1 MDGSGDGL
9 RRERLVHHLI
19 TMSFIEDQIIR
30 AADSPSIDAFGR
42 WRVSEPET
50 LFDTKLILDNAPLRW
65 DDAEVSGSGTSSTYN
80 TNQAS
85 VTIAVSNLTAGK
97 RVRQS
102 KRRLGYQAGKSQLV
116 LLTAVFGAAAAGIT
130 KRVGYFDDSNG
141 LYFEQNSAGLA
152 VGRRTFVTGVAADN
166 LVVQASW
173 NLDKMNGTG
182 ASGVTLD
189 PTKSQVMVI
198 DFEWLGVGRVRMGW
212 VIAGRIIYCHEFL
225 NANSLTTVYMS
236 VPNLPVRYSIT
247 NDGTGAVASLV
258 QICSTV
264 QSEAGQQDVGLT
276 FGLSRGTTA
285 LTTLNDSDLYP
296 LIALRYQT
304 GRNFVPIKIL
314 DWTVAITTGATAQI
328 IGCQLLL
335 NPTVAGTAL
344 SFTPLANSALEYDIS
359 RSNGTKVSA
368 GTVLSASV
376 GVGARVSG
384 GIVMESPADVS
395 LGSTIAGVSDI
406 LVLAVQRLTGSTE
419 VFWGAINWREMR

>member
-1 MDGSGDGL
+1 
-9 RRERLVHHLI
+9 
-19 TMSFIEDQIIR
+19 MSFIEDQVIR
-30 AADSPSIDAFGR
+30 ASDSPSIDAFGR

-85 VTIAVSNLTAGK
+85 VTIGVSNLTAGK

-102 KRRLGYQAGKSQLV
+102 KRRFGYQAGKSQLV
-116 LLTAVFGAAAAGIT
+116 LMTGVFGTASTGIT
-130 KRVGYFDDSNG
+130 KRIGYFDDNNG

-152 VGRRTFVTGVAADN
+152 VGRRTFVTGVATDN
-166 LVVQASW
+166 LVAQASW
-173 NLDKMNGTG
+173 NMDKMNGTG
-182 ASGVTLD
+182 PSGVTLD
-189 PTKSQVMVI
+189 PTKVQIMVI

-212 VIAGRIIYCHEFL
+212 VIAGQIIYCHEFL
-225 NANSLTTVYMS
+225 NANTTLTVVYMS

-247 NDGTGAVASLV
+247 NSGTGGAATLV

-264 QSEAGQQDVGLT
+264 QSEAGQEDVGLT
-276 FGLSRGTTA
+276 FGLNRGTTA

-304 GRNFVPIKIL
+304 GRTMIPIKIL

-328 IGCQLLL
+328 IGCSLLL
-335 NPTVAGTAL
+335 NPTVTGTAL

-359 RSNGTKVSA
+359 RTNGTKVSA
-368 GTVLSASV
+368 GTTLSSSV

-384 GIVMESPADVS
+384 GIVMQSPADVS

-406 LVLAVQRLTGSTE
+406 LVVAVQRLTGATE
-419 VFWGAINWREMR
+419 AFWGAINWREMR